1 MCHNELQDGIM
12 SAFIKDAPV
21 CPLLK
26 AVINSTLKVPL
37 LPLLAYLY
45 YFL

>member
-12 SAFIKDAPV
+12 SSFIKDAPV
-21 CPLLK
+21 CPPLK
-26 AVINSTLKVPL
+26 AVIKE
-37 LPLLAYLY
+37 LLAYLC